1 MKKEI
6 TNKLLEASAK
16 FLGRNTS
23 SMPLQETAGSKKKD
37 QLYAADEEHRNYD
50 THIEHIDNAL
60 HHSEEQGYKVNHEG
74 YDSPHKHPDV
84 TFHYARGDDEPH
96 AYTVHH
102 DGAAARDKVLHV
114 RSIHQGDAE
123 SSNN

>member
-1 MKKEI
+1 MKKQI
-6 TNKLLEASAK
+6 SNKLVES
-16 FLGRNTS
+16 TS
-23 SMPLQETAGSKKKD
+23 NYLSKNRSTVSLQETAGSKKKD

-60 HHSEEQGYKVNHEG
+60 HHCEEQGYKINHEG

-84 TFHYARGDDEPH
+84 TFHYAMGDDEPH

-102 DGAAARDKVLHV
+102 DGAAARDKELHI
-114 RSIHQGDAE
+114 RSIHQGDA
-123 SSNN
+123 